1 MMPDAFFCVSQNA
14 DFSSRSL
21 PKYPGIPVVKTVHIS
36 RAGGDLSGFCPVD
49 KSALVKY
56 YISLIRPSPWN
67 KLLGKGWKEIWES
80 KHFSFLESTVY
91 KVNYFSGKKLI
102 KV

>member
-56 YISLIRPSPWN
+56 YISLIRPSP
-67 KLLGKGWKEIWES
+67 
-80 KHFSFLESTVY
+80 
-91 KVNYFSGKKLI
+91 
-102 KV
+102 